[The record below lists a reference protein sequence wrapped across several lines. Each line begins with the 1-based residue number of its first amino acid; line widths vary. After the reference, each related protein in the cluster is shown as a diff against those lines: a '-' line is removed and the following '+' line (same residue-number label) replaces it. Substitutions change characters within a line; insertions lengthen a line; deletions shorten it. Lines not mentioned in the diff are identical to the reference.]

1 MARKPAKEINIRVSD
16 DLHQRLAA
24 LSMESGN
31 SITSFVRKFIRA
43 GLANLKG
50 VGKTLTRSEGKQK
63 IRSKEK
69 IGETFVRLGKMKKE
83 DVKKILRVQRDKYS
97 FSRRFGEI
105 ALEMGMLDQK
115 TLDDYL
121 DGNNLNSRR
130 KSENDQPSKEE

>member
-24 LSMESGN
+24 LSLKSGI
-31 SITSFVRKFIRA
+31 SIASIVRKFIRA
-43 GLANLKG
+43 GLGKMKG
-50 VGKTLTRSEGKQK
+50 VGKTLTRSEGKQR

-121 DGNNLNSRR
+121 DGKNLNSPRR
-130 KSENDQPSKEE
+130 K